1 MSQTSGGEPV
11 ARVPEVALIAVSV
24 GTRTF
29 ALEFVSRKIE
39 ETRDQ
44 VAPKVGTATWNDT
57 ANGRAENSYSQCSIR
72 TPTYPACN
80 FRDYPFGN
88 ISGSYSIILVTLFWF
103 RREIICV
110 SKNEE

>member
-44 VAPKVGTATWNDT
+44 VAPKVGTAT
-57 ANGRAENSYSQCSIR
+57 
-72 TPTYPACN
+72 
-80 FRDYPFGN
+80 
-88 ISGSYSIILVTLFWF
+88 
-103 RREIICV
+103 
-110 SKNEE
+110 